1 MNNKGKF
8 PEHLKPPLRRAG
20 GAAMQ
25 HELLCIADKDPTDSG
40 YERYQDKWFVTALCS
55 ILPYNRLTLGVGFP
69 HLTQG

>member
-1 MNNKGKF
+1 
-8 PEHLKPPLRRAG
+8 
-20 GAAMQ
+20 MQ